1 MARLEGA
8 LDFAHVSPWL
18 EESREWLVSGTAID
32 LELGGVTRCDSAGL
46 ALLLE
51 LSRRARQ
58 KGVELR
64 LLNAPT
70 QLHELLDFYRLN
82 EIFILA

>member
-8 LDFAHVSPWL
+8 LDFAHVSRWL
-18 EESREWLVSGTAID
+18 EQSREWLGSGAALD

-51 LSRRARQ
+51 LSRRARAA
-58 KGVELR
+58 GAELR
-64 LLNAPT
+64 LLNAPA
-70 QLHELLDFYRLN
+70 QLRELLDFYRLN
-82 EIFILA
+82 EIFILV